1 MNETSILDKDAIIFK
16 TYQEFNASEVLGAI
30 VNKDGSVSVTA
41 VIKDTQMDFVYYPDG
56 MITFK

>member
-1 MNETSILDKDAIIFK
+1 MNETSILDKDAVIFR

-30 VNKDGSVSVTA
+30 ANMDGSVSVTA
-41 VIKDTQMDFVYYPDG
+41 VIKGTQMDFVFYPDG